1 MITYEVPKNLGDKKY
16 VTIVYKNQDG
26 KIFTKS
32 VNIPRNEDGSI
43 DEEYFNQILDSQLK
57 GVENKWKVG
66 SIEFS
71 DPGKPV
77 DQDSVPETVK
87 NT

>member
-1 MITYEVPKNLGDKKY
+1 MITYEVPKDLGEQKY
-16 VTIVYKNQDG
+16 VTIVYKNEDG

-43 DEEYFNQILDSQLK
+43 DEDYFNDILDAQLR

-71 DPGKPV
+71 DPGKPL
-77 DQDSVPETVK
+77 DHDSVPETVK